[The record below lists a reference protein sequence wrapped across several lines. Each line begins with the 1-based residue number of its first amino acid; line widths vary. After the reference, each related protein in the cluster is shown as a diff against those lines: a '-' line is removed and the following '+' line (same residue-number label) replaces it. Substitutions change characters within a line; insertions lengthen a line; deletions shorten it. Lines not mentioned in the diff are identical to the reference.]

1 MPTINKQTLH
11 YRLLDDS
18 DALLMYD
25 LDSNPNVM
33 HYITGGRTSTMD
45 DITQLMLPRLNA
57 YRNADKGWG
66 LWGVFT
72 KLEKQRDSF
81 LGWILIR
88 PMHFFGP
95 KPNFN
100 SLEIGWR
107 FKESCWGKGIA
118 TQAAKHTLNNLCCM
132 QDITTISAIAEPDN
146 LGSINIMAKLGM
158 EFDSYQQEQGPF
170 DGKPV
175 KVVLYS
181 KSI

>member
-1 MPTINKQTLH
+1 MPTINKQTVH

-33 HYITGGRTSTMD
+33 RYITGGRTSTME

-88 PMHFFGP
+88 PMHFLAQ
-95 KPNFN
+95 
-100 SLEIGWR
+100 SRILI
-107 FKESCWGKGIA
+107 I
-118 TQAAKHTLNNLCCM
+118 
-132 QDITTISAIAEPDN
+132 
-146 LGSINIMAKLGM
+146 
-158 EFDSYQQEQGPF
+158 
-170 DGKPV
+170 
-175 KVVLYS
+175 
-181 KSI
+181 